1 MIKKLMGSIKQYWML
16 TILTPVSVALEVVAE
31 IIIPLLMADLIDF
44 GIDLGDMQ
52 AVTKYGTLLLIAA
65 AAQFAFGTASGYCA
79 AHASTGF
86 ASNLRSDMY
95 RKVQQFSFSNIDK
108 FSTASI
114 VTRLTTDVS
123 NIQMAFMMMT
133 RMAVR
138 SPLMLIFA
146 LFSAY
151 NIDHGISRVFFV
163 CIPLLAVFL
172 AVIMR
177 HAHPTFRKVFS
188 TYDDLNRVV
197 EEDLRGMRVVKAFDR
212 AEFEK
217 DKFNTISKRI
227 YSLFVKAERL
237 ITLNMPFMQLCM
249 YSCILIIS
257 WLGARAIVASKNDPA
272 FGLTTGQLTILITYA
287 TQILM
292 SLMMLSMIFVMLTM
306 ARSAAER
313 VVEILDETPDI
324 VDPVSPVDTVTDGSI
339 VFDHVSFSYSSN
351 AGKKVLDDIC
361 LTIPSGNTVGIIGA
375 TGSSKSSLVSLIPRL
390 YDVTEGT
397 VSVGG
402 VDVRNYR
409 LDTLRDSVAM
419 VLQKNLLFSGTV
431 KDNLRWG
438 NSKATDEEMQNACR
452 MAQAEEFILSFPD
465 RYDHYVEQGG
475 GNLSGGQ
482 KQRLCI
488 ARALLKR
495 PKILILD
502 DSTSA
507 VDTATDAK
515 IQKAFAEYIPDT
527 TKIIIAQRV
536 SSVMNADMIVVLDDG
551 KIVDNGNHAELLK
564 RCEIYR
570 EVYISQQ
577 KGDDSDE

>member
-1 MIKKLMGSIKQYWML
+1 MIKKLLRSVRQYRLL
-16 TILTPVSVALEVVAE
+16 TVLTPLSVALEVVAE
-31 IIIPLLMADLIDF
+31 IIIPLLMAKL
-44 GIDLGDMQ
+44 IDLGIDMGNMQ
-52 AVTKYGTLLLIAA
+52 AVTKYGVLLLIAA
-65 AAQFAFGTASGYCA
+65 ACQFAFGTASGYCA

-151 NIDHGISRVFFV
+151 NIDHSISKVFFV
-163 CIPLLAVFL
+163 CIPLLALFL
-172 AVIMR
+172 ALIMS

-197 EEDLRGMRVVKAFDR
+197 EENLRGMRVVKAFDR

-217 DKFNTISKRI
+217 DKFNSISKRI
-227 YSLFVKAERL
+227 YQLFVKAERL

-249 YSCILIIS
+249 YSCILVIS
-257 WLGARAIVASKNDPA
+257 WLGARAIVASGNDSA
-272 FGLTTGQLTILITYA
+272 LGLTTGQLTILITYA

-313 VVEILDETPDI
+313 VVELLDETPDI
-324 VDPVSPVDTVTDGSI
+324 VDPSSPVASVDDGSI

-361 LTIPSGNTVGIIGA
+361 LDIPSGKTVGIIGA

-390 YDVTEGT
+390 YDVTEGS
-397 VSVGG
+397 VLVGG
-402 VDVRNYR
+402 MDVRKYQLN
-409 LDTLRDSVAM
+409 TLRDSVAM

-438 NSKATDEEMQNACR
+438 NSSATDEEMQNACR
-452 MAQAEEFILSFPD
+452 MAQAEEFILGFPD
-465 RYDHYVEQGG
+465 KYDHYIEQGG

-488 ARALLKR
+488 ARALLKK

-536 SSVMNADMIVVLDDG
+536 SSVMNADIIVVLDDG
-551 KIVDNGNHAELLK
+551 RIVDKGSHAELLK
-564 RCEIYR
+564 RCDIYR
-570 EVYISQQ
+570 EVYQSQQ
-577 KGDDSDE
+577 KGDDDDE

>member
-1 MIKKLMGSIKQYWML
+1 MIKKLIGSIRQYWLL
-16 TILTPVSVALEVVAE
+16 TVLTPVSVALEVVAE
-31 IIIPLLMADLIDF
+31 IIIPLMMANLIDF

-52 AVTKYGTLLLIAA
+52 AVTKYGLLLLIAA
-65 AAQFAFGTASGYCA
+65 AAQFTFGTASGYCA

-95 RKVQQFSFSNIDK
+95 RKVQRFSFSNIDK

-146 LFSAY
+146 LFSAF
-151 NIDHGISRVFFV
+151 NIDRDISRVFFV

-172 AVIMR
+172 AIIMR

-188 TYDDLNRVV
+188 TYDELNRVV

-217 DKFNTISKRI
+217 QKFNTISQRI
-227 YSLFVKAERL
+227 YELFVKAERL
-237 ITLNMPFMQLCM
+237 ITLNQPFMQLCM
-249 YSCILIIS
+249 YGCMLLIS
-257 WLGARAIVASKNDPA
+257 WLGARAIVASRNDPA
-272 FGLTTGQLTILITYA
+272 LGLTTGQLTILITYA

-313 VVEILDETPDI
+313 VVEILDEAPDI
-324 VDPVSPVDTVTDGSI
+324 VDPTSPVSEVSDGSI

-361 LTIPSGNTVGIIGA
+361 LTIPSGKTVGIIGA

-390 YDVTEGT
+390 YDVSEGS
-397 VSVGG
+397 VLVGG
-402 VDVRNYR
+402 VDVRKYDLNA
-409 LDTLRDSVAM
+409 LRGSVAM

-431 KDNLRWG
+431 NENLRWG
-438 NSKATDEEMQNACR
+438 NINATEQEIRQVCR
-452 MAQAEEFILSFPD
+452 MAQAEEFILTFPD
-465 RYDHYVEQGG
+465 KYDHHIEQGG

-488 ARALLKR
+488 ARALLKK

-536 SSVMNADMIVVLDDG
+536 SSVMNADIIVVLDDG
-551 KIVDNGNHAELLK
+551 RISAHGSHTELLK
-564 RCEIYR
+564 SSNIYR
-570 EVYISQQ
+570 EVYQSQQ
-577 KGDDSDE
+577 KGDDDDE

>member
-1 MIKKLMGSIKQYWML
+1 MIKKLLKSVRQYWLL
-16 TILTPVSVALEVVAE
+16 TVLTPVSVALEVVAE
-31 IIIPLLMADLIDF
+31 IIIPLLMANLIDF
-44 GIDLGDMQ
+44 GIDMGDMS
-52 AVTKYGTLLLIAA
+52 AVSKYGIFLLIAA
-65 AAQFAFGTASGYCA
+65 ACQFAFGTASGYCA

-138 SPLMLIFA
+138 SPLMLVFA

-151 NIDHGISRVFFV
+151 NIDRYISRVFFV
-163 CIPLLAVFL
+163 CIPLLALFL

-177 HAHPTFRKVFS
+177 HAHPIFRKVFS
-188 TYDDLNRVV
+188 TYDDLNRIV

-217 DKFNTISKRI
+217 EKFNAVSKRI
-227 YSLFVKAERL
+227 YQLFVKAERL

-249 YSCILIIS
+249 YGCILVIS
-257 WLGARAIVASKNDPA
+257 WLGARAVVASRNDPA
-272 FGLTTGQLTILITYA
+272 LGLTTGQLTILITYA

-313 VVEILDETPDI
+313 VTELIDEIPDI
-324 VDPVSPVDTVTDGSI
+324 TDPPSPVDTVKDGSI
-339 VFDHVSFSYSSN
+339 IFDHVSFSYSSN
-351 AGKKVLDDIC
+351 ADKMVLDDIC
-361 LTIPSGNTVGIIGA
+361 LAIPSGKTVGIIGA

-390 YDVTEGT
+390 YDVVKGS
-397 VSVGG
+397 VIVGG
-402 VDVRNYR
+402 ADVRSYR
-409 LDTLRDSVAM
+409 IETLRRNVAM

-431 KDNLRWG
+431 KENLRWG
-438 NSKATDEEMQNACR
+438 NSSATDEEIENACR
-452 MAQAEEFILSFPD
+452 MAQAEEFILRFPD
-465 RYDHYVEQGG
+465 KYDHYIEQGG

-488 ARALLKR
+488 ARALLKK

-515 IQKAFAEYIPDT
+515 IQKAFARYIPDT
-527 TKIIIAQRV
+527 TKIIIAQRI
-536 SSVMNADMIVVLDDG
+536 SSVMNCDIIVVLDDG
-551 KIVDNGNHAELLK
+551 KTVDIGTHTELLQ
-564 RCEIYR
+564 RCDIYR

-577 KGDDSDE
+577 KGDDDGE